1 MLTGRPRIPNFVIET
16 PREIA
21 TLLLGLDG
29 TDPRDVLLTNVY
41 RLAARLERRRPPW
54 DGLDLSGAET
64 GSRFPVGEYEVF
76 LTAGI
81 EAGR

>member
-1 MLTGRPRIPNFVIET
+1 MLSRRHRIPNFVVET

-21 TLLLGLDG
+21 TLMLGLDAA
-29 TDPRDVLLTNVY
+29 DPRDVLLTNVY
-41 RLAARLERRRPPW
+41 RLAARLERRTPPW
-54 DGLDLSGAET
+54 DELDLLGAET